1 MVLIVVTEILNTV
14 MLEEQRFGSFIYI
27 HLQVERGKEENLLW

>member
-14 MLEEQRFGSFIYI
+14 TLKEQRFGGFIYI
-27 HLQVERGKEENLLW
+27 HLQVERGKENLLW

>member
-14 MLEEQRFGSFIYI
+14 TLKEHCFGDFIYI